1 MNSLTLAEDHAELDD
16 DILVVSEERAVEQ
29 AFDALNLRRLHQWL
43 WVAVVVAGMYTPV
56 LLGEGRWVQGGL
68 SLAVMVAN
76 LVLIRCRQAP
86 WMSRD
91 PRQALAAVFLANL
104 LAIQVF
110 HAETGGGLGAWW
122 VLAPFMAARFRLRP
136 GETVTLYLAQYG
148 LVVVRLFA
156 QALVTRDKLPL
167 VEVALFLFFAYLPAA
182 GLSLFLSRRY
192 QGRFLARWRGAAD
205 LHRDRL
211 RMKQELEY
219 AREIQLSML
228 PRGAPKVGWL
238 EVAALSLPA
247 TEVGGDY
254 YDYFP
259 IGADKLAIVVGDV
272 TGHGVA
278 SGLVLSGVRSSLN
291 LLQDDLDRPH
301 EILTRLNT
309 MLKRT
314 STPRMLMTL
323 AIAVV
328 DHRAGT
334 LRVATAGHPPI
345 LVARTGGEV
354 IEVGAGSCPLGALRR
369 ARYQEHAVSLA
380 AGDVILLYSDG
391 LVEAVSDD
399 GELYGWERLG
409 ASLRRHAAAAS
420 ANAVRDGLLRD
431 VWDFKGDQAQ
441 LDDLTMVVARYLPG
455 D

>member
-1 MNSLTLAEDHAELDD
+1 MADDHAELDD
-16 DILVVSEERAVEQ
+16 DILAVSEERAVEQ

-43 WVAVVVAGMYTPV
+43 WLAVVVAGMYTPV
-56 LLGEGRWVQGGL
+56 LLGEGRWVQAGL
-68 SLAVMVAN
+68 SCAAMVAN
-76 LVLIRCRQAP
+76 LVLLRSRQAP
-86 WMSRD
+86 WMIRD
-91 PRQALAAVFLANL
+91 PRQALVAAFLANL

-110 HAETGGGLGAWW
+110 HADTGGGLGAWW
-122 VLAPFMAARFRLRP
+122 VLAPLIATRFRLRP
-136 GETVTLYLAQYG
+136 GETVTLYLAQYA

-156 QALVTRDKLPL
+156 QALVTRDSLPFAEATMFL
-167 VEVALFLFFAYLPAA
+167 VFAYLPGA

-192 QGRFLARWRGAAD
+192 QRRFLSRWRGAAD

-228 PRGAPKVGWL
+228 PRGAPEVGWL

-259 IGADKLAIVVGDV
+259 IGDGKLAMVVGDV

-301 EILTRLNT
+301 EILARLNT

-323 AIAVV
+323 GIAVI
-328 DHRAGT
+328 DHAAGT

-345 LVARTGGEV
+345 LVARAGGEV
-354 IEVGAGSCPLGALRR
+354 LEVGMGSCPLGALRR
-369 ARYQEHAVSLA
+369 ARYEQQAIDLA
-380 AGDVILLYSDG
+380 AEDVVLLYSDG
-391 LVEAVSDD
+391 LVEAVNDD
-399 GELYGWERLG
+399 GELYGWDRLG
-409 ASLRRHAAAAS
+409 ASLRLHAAAPTV
-420 ANAVRDGLLRD
+420 NAVRDGLLRD
-431 VWDFKGDQAQ
+431 VWDFKGDQRQ

-455 D
+455 S